1 MYIILGLSFVLLF
14 LFLSIKPQKESTR
27 KIQNIAKKELRP
39 KALPSLPTKSKFT
52 FRKYSHI
59 KKFYKDII
67 NSAIEVGLRYN
78 VPPPALLA
86 IAGVES
92 GYARGYVGRITGNI
106 LSLGANKNEPELPA
120 LYLPHVKNKPYK
132 VVYGS
137 SIRRYK
143 KDDLIWRQRRKS
155 LKKDYRPKSIAGTTK
170 ELDYLDTHPKARIEA
185 YKECIVDFAKRWISK
200 NKKFKPFQEARKMLN
215 SAVKSSS
222 KDILFSKELNE
233 KFIKTISGRR
243 NSFNPR
249 KSWAPKVIKV
259 MNKVGLTE
267 LCRAIYKKH
276 KTFDKAWVEQ

>member
-1 MYIILGLSFVLLF
+1 MYIVLGLSFVLLF
-14 LFLSIKPQKESTR
+14 LFLSIKPEKESTR
-27 KIQNIAKKELRP
+27 KLKNRAKEEL
-39 KALPSLPTKSKFT
+39 KTKTLISLSKKSRFT

-86 IAGVES
+86 MAGVES
-92 GYARGYVGRITGNI
+92 GYARGYIGRITGNI

-120 LYLPHVKNKPYK
+120 LYLPHLKDKPYK

-137 SIRRYK
+137 SIKKYK

-170 ELDYLDTHPKARIEA
+170 GLDYLDTHPKDRQKA
-185 YKECIVDFAKRWISK
+185 YKECMVDFAKRWISK
-200 NKKFKPFQEARKMLN
+200 KKKFKPFQEAREMLD
-215 SAVKSSS
+215 SAVNSSS
-222 KDILFSKELNE
+222 KDILFSKDLNE
-233 KFIKTISGRR
+233 KFIKTISGKK

-259 MNKVGLTE
+259 MNKVGLNE
-267 LCRAIYKKH
+267 LCYSIYKKH
-276 KTFDKAWVEQ
+276 KTFNEAWGK